1 MWTKIA
7 IDFQFSV
14 IKLAL
19 SDEGYPHQRQT
30 KELRDRVDDNA
41 GDIQYILQTFAE
53 FEDRLARIEDSAGQQ
68 GKDSIR
74 HEAKSFVSCFVLLCD
89 LPGGR
94 DERTRVSDVCP
105 GPCPRFSDMPLSES
119 VSEVMTLSESMS
131 ESVSEVQ
138 KNLVSVS
145 EPTSEI
151 EIFYLSESVS
161 ESMSELMSEPMSVS
175 ASEPLSESNQVQ
187 SGRSQAV
194 KGGGRAIMDDP
205 SKSGR
210 S

>member
-1 MWTKIA
+1 M
-7 IDFQFSV
+7 
-14 IKLAL
+14 
-19 SDEGYPHQRQT
+19 
-30 KELRDRVDDNA
+30 
-41 GDIQYILQTFAE
+41 
-53 FEDRLARIEDSAGQQ
+53 
-68 GKDSIR
+68 
-74 HEAKSFVSCFVLLCD
+74 
-89 LPGGR
+89 
-94 DERTRVSDVCP
+94 
-105 GPCPRFSDMPLSES
+105 
-119 VSEVMTLSESMS
+119 
-131 ESVSEVQ
+131 
-138 KNLVSVS
+138 S

-210 S
+210 SWAKVVGPIRQWIVFWVRVDRHGSKWTVVRLKVDGPDKSKDKSRRPKKVKVDGLKVSKWTVFWTMRGLSKSSKVDGLKILNSESERSGSTKMDGLKISKNENRLS

>member
-1 MWTKIA
+1 
-7 IDFQFSV
+7 
-14 IKLAL
+14 
-19 SDEGYPHQRQT
+19 
-30 KELRDRVDDNA
+30 
-41 GDIQYILQTFAE
+41 
-53 FEDRLARIEDSAGQQ
+53 
-68 GKDSIR
+68 
-74 HEAKSFVSCFVLLCD
+74 
-89 LPGGR
+89 
-94 DERTRVSDVCP
+94 
-105 GPCPRFSDMPLSES
+105 MPLSEPVS

-187 SGRSQAV
+187 SGRFKAV
-194 KGGGRAIMDDP
+194 IVDGRAIVDDP

-210 S
+210 P

>member
-1 MWTKIA
+1 
-7 IDFQFSV
+7 
-14 IKLAL
+14 
-19 SDEGYPHQRQT
+19 
-30 KELRDRVDDNA
+30 
-41 GDIQYILQTFAE
+41 
-53 FEDRLARIEDSAGQQ
+53 
-68 GKDSIR
+68 
-74 HEAKSFVSCFVLLCD
+74 
-89 LPGGR
+89 
-94 DERTRVSDVCP
+94 
-105 GPCPRFSDMPLSES
+105 MPLSEPVS

-194 KGGGRAIMDDP
+194 IVDGHAIVDDP